1 MSEKDRIDLH
11 GRSQGDFHA
20 PIELIHSWKY
30 LNEPFG
36 IKDSY
41 SRFIYA
47 NPAYLELLNLPKDFD
62 IVGRLD
68 SELPSSMAEFSEQI
82 LTHENLVKSTKE
94 RITSLVIHDFVEPI
108 NTSAY
113 FFNAYPFIGTDGE
126 VIGVFFNVVPAEEL
140 SIMLYTKFSDKLNRR
155 IFIGDPPVSI
165 KLTKREE
172 DIVFLLMRGKSR
184 KEISGILSKSI
195 KYIENRE
202 LNIFS
207 KLGVSTRKQFYDYG
221 VSVGLLNWLPY
232 SVLSKGYF
240 ILD

>member
-11 GRSQGDFHA
+11 GRSQGDFHIPA
-20 PIELIHSWKY
+20 ELIHSWKD

-82 LTHENLVKSTKE
+82 LFHEDLVKSNKK

-108 NTSAY
+108 NTRAY
-113 FFNAYPFIGTDGE
+113 FFNTYPFIDSSGE

-140 SIMLYTKFSDKLNRR
+140 SIMLYTKFHNKLNRGV
-155 IFIGDPPVSI
+155 FIGEYPIST

-184 KEISGILSKSI
+184 KEISETLSKSI

-207 KLGVSTRKQFYDYG
+207 RLGVSTRKQFYDYG
-221 VSVGLLNWLPY
+221 VSVGLLNWLPH